1 MKKLLDAISL
11 FSRVPGYRTAA
22 AVRLHPRKGNFEWL
36 VKGWLRNLEKATRSI
51 RAQGTKQGSMCSII
65 AFIFLLWTL
74 TFDYLVPECFIEVLV
89 VHFRRS
95 FSLTRLGNSNDLG
108 IELLFFFHRIS
119 PSISELNCLVGVL
132 SARKRRILAIEY
144 SMRSATVAALCNCFP
159 ASSLCF
165 LFKGFHCT

>member
-1 MKKLLDAISL
+1 MNKLLDAISL

-95 FSLTRLGNSNDLG
+95 FSLTRLGN
-108 IELLFFFHRIS
+108 
-119 PSISELNCLVGVL
+119 
-132 SARKRRILAIEY
+132 
-144 SMRSATVAALCNCFP
+144 
-159 ASSLCF
+159 
-165 LFKGFHCT
+165 